1 MNKKFNFSGLH
12 KTSKE
17 NVTKKLRSNLNKFE
31 KYLNTYQLKFSRI
44 QIVPLDP
51 SNSSKYKLEINSKI
65 EESEKDAVC
74 SKLINDWRLSFRTYA
89 NMVKVMKTLG
99 CKMAPVNKT
108 TTYQQK
114 KINFTK
120 FIKMKRV
127 LTLNAEKKFGYK
139 RQAIFKYIAFED
151 SVPDHL
157 HMVLR
162 ITDQLFD
169 GLISHINLLDN
180 NNSADYNKRPLLKG
194 LKHFFEVDCNIAF
207 PFYTKEEDNIKS
219 KIKLR
224 SLNKNARIKILKELG
239 ENRDLSKIFPGFET
253 YSIFVTLNFLM
264 KEYNDLYKLISI
276 DFSNIDFNENI
287 ALMRNLKIGS
297 ILI

>member
-1 MNKKFNFSGLH
+1 
-12 KTSKE
+12 
-17 NVTKKLRSNLNKFE
+17 
-31 KYLNTYQLKFSRI
+31 
-44 QIVPLDP
+44 
-51 SNSSKYKLEINSKI
+51 
-65 EESEKDAVC
+65 
-74 SKLINDWRLSFRTYA
+74 
-89 NMVKVMKTLG
+89 
-99 CKMAPVNKT
+99 
-108 TTYQQK
+108 
-114 KINFTK
+114 
-120 FIKMKRV
+120 MKRV
-127 LTLNAEKKFGYK
+127 LTLNAEKKLKNKTSKKFGYK

-151 SVPDHL
+151 YVTDHL

-162 ITDQLFD
+162 ITDQLF

-253 YSIFVTLNFLM
+253 DSIFVTLIF
-264 KEYNDLYKLISI
+264 K
-276 DFSNIDFNENI
+276 
-287 ALMRNLKIGS
+287 
-297 ILI
+297 